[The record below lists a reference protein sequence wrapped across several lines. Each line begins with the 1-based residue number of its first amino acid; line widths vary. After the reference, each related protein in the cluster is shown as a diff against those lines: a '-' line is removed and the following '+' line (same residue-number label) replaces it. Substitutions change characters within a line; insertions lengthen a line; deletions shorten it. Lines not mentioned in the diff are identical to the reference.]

1 MPFVACR
8 QQPRSPHN
16 HTQGTDRHVKH
27 CRMRN
32 AELHSM
38 IGVCCKKSELANA
51 SLAPDAQIQV
61 PLVAQDRVEATR
73 DQLVLLDDLANV
85 GALDELQRLRVAIR
99 QRLGRLHQG
108 LALVRAVPEGENVL
122 GLGGVVQG
130 REPIEAFDLDLKGT
144 HFPIQRR
151 RRARALVGRPRRNH
165 PDVLKHWV
173 ESWQKL
179 LATQLYPAPLGVGDH
194 HDSPMLLGQS
204 QRLGC

>member
-1 MPFVACR
+1 MPLVACR

-16 HTQGTDRHVKH
+16 HTQETDKHAKH
-27 CRMRN
+27 CRSRN
-32 AELHSM
+32 AELRSI
-38 IGVCCKKSELANA
+38 IGTCCQKSETAKA
-51 SLAPDAQIQV
+51 SFAPDAQIQV
-61 PLVAQDRVEATR
+61 PLVAQDRVEASR
-73 DQLVLLDDLANV
+73 NQLVLLDDLANV

-99 QRLGRLHQG
+99 QRLGRAHQG
-108 LALVRAVPEGENVL
+108 LALVRAVPERENVL

-130 REPIEAFDLDLKGT
+130 LEPIEAFDLDLKGT

-151 RRARALVGRPRRNH
+151 RRARALVGRSGRNH

-194 HDSPMLLGQS
+194 HDSPMFFGQS